1 MGTKDRDA
9 LKLTSMAPLD
19 DGGRKYNI
27 IYFIAVVVGI
37 LLGIFAGNG
46 ITSIVVA
53 TLMALIVALVIKNSI
68 LDFKWKGLRQQK
80 FLLEKRVP
88 YDFLI
93 HHLITQLSSLNF
105 QVEKGADG
113 SPVLTRK
120 KMIYDIEYGEDNT
133 FTIYWRKS
141 LVNAVFDFKT
151 SIYQIGRAHV

>member
-53 TLMALIVALVIKNSI
+53 TLMALIVALVIKIAYLTSNGKDS
-68 LDFKWKGLRQQK
+68 DSKNFYLRK
-80 FLLEKRVP
+80 ECL
-88 YDFLI
+88 
-93 HHLITQLSSLNF
+93 
-105 QVEKGADG
+105 
-113 SPVLTRK
+113 
-120 KMIYDIEYGEDNT
+120 MT
-133 FTIYWRKS
+133 F
-141 LVNAVFDFKT
+141 
-151 SIYQIGRAHV
+151 